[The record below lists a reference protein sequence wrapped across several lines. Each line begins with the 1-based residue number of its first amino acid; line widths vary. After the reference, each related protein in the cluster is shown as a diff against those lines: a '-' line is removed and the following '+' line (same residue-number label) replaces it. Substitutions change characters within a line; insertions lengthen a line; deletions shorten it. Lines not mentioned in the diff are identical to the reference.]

1 MIKEIREKNDELN
14 INSKKIK
21 QLKELFPS
29 CFTEDGKIDLIK
41 LENELNTDINIIK
54 EGYGLNFL
62 GKNYAKLISSLDTET
77 VIVPDED
84 NNSKEINKDSNNIF
98 ISGDNIDALKHL
110 LKSYYKQIRCIYIDP
125 PYNTGSD
132 GFAYN
137 DKFNFSVE
145 KLISDLDI
153 SEEEAKR
160 VFEMTNSKSN
170 SHSAWLTFMYP
181 RLYIARQLLKDN
193 GVIFISI
200 DDNEQS
206 NLKLLCD
213 NIFGNENYVG
223 MFSVENNP
231 KGRRNSDFISVSN
244 EYCLVYAKDKS
255 NKESYFIEN
264 IPKSTS
270 DMMQNEDGEYIQ
282 AGGGRTLVGEQTFNN
297 EADFKSDKHYSVYY
311 NPSTNDL
318 ELLKEK
324 SIDEK
329 NMDLINEG
337 YKRYISYNGDKF
349 VENTYTMSTFKE
361 MFEDNSLI
369 FSDEKIYEKNDSTT
383 IRIKS
388 MLTNKKYDAII
399 NGEVVNNY
407 EIDLKTT
414 SAGTRLKELFGLDEV
429 PFSAPKNENF
439 ISLLVSLFEDKDLVC
454 LDFFAGSATTAHAI
468 MNLNAKDG
476 GNRKYILVQLPED
489 LEKNYETSS
498 SAGKKTIKVQIDYLN
513 NINKPL
519 YLDEIGQERIRLAG
533 EKIKSESSN
542 NIDIGFKHYFIKDID
557 TNTLDKLEKFEPNW
571 IDSDKTILSEF
582 GINTVLTT
590 WMVSDGYGLTDKY
603 DKLDLDGYTA
613 YQCKNTIYLI
623 TPDISDSSIKY
634 LIEKYEKDND
644 FECNRIVMF
653 GYSFNLNEIQTLK
666 DNLKQVK
673 NIKNIN
679 VDLITRY

>member
-98 ISGDNIDALKHL
+98 VSGDNIDALKHL

-255 NKESYFIEN
+255 NKESCFIEN
-264 IPKSTS
+264 IPKCTS

-282 AGGGRTLVGEQTFNN
+282 AGGRRTLVGEQTFNN

-329 NMDLINEG
+329 NIDLINEG

-399 NGEVVNNY
+399 NGEVVNDY

>member
-282 AGGGRTLVGEQTFNN
+282 AGGRRTLVGEQTFNN

-399 NGEVVNNY
+399 NGKVVNDY

>member
-282 AGGGRTLVGEQTFNN
+282 AGGRRTLVGEQTFNN

-399 NGEVVNNY
+399 NGEVVNDY

>member
-1 MIKEIREKNDELN
+1 MIKEIREKNNNMN
-14 INSKKIK
+14 INSDKIK
-21 QLKELFPS
+21 QLKKIFPS
-29 CFTEDGKIDLIK
+29 CFTEDGKIDLVK
-41 LENELNTDINIIK
+41 LENELNTDINVIK

-62 GKNYAKLISSLDTET
+62 GKNYAKLIASLDTET
-77 VIVPDED
+77 VIVPDEE
-84 NNSKEINKDSNNIF
+84 NNTNELNKDSENIF

-110 LKSYYKQIRCIYIDP
+110 LKSYYKSIRCIYIDP

-137 DKFNFSVE
+137 DKFNFSAE
-145 KLISDLDI
+145 KLVSDLDI

-160 VFEMTNSKSN
+160 VFDMTNSKSN

-255 NKESYFIEN
+255 NKDSYFIEN

-270 DMMQNEDGEYIQ
+270 DMTQNEDGEYIQ
-282 AGGGRTLVGEQTFNN
+282 SGGRRTLVGEQTFNN
-297 EADFKSDKHYSVYY
+297 EADYKSDKHYSVYY
-311 NPSTNDL
+311 NPTTNDL
-318 ELLKEK
+318 ELIKEK
-324 SIDEK
+324 NIDDK
-329 NMDLINEG
+329 NEDLINEG
-337 YKRYISYNGDKF
+337 YKRYISFNGDKF
-349 VENTYTMSTFKE
+349 VENTYTMNTFKE

-399 NGEVVNNY
+399 NGEVVNDY

-414 SAGTRLKELFGLDEV
+414 SSGTRLKELFGLDEV

-439 ISLLVSLFEDKDLVC
+439 ISLLVSLFEDKDLIC

-468 MNLNAKDG
+468 LNLNAKDG

-498 SAGKKTIKVQIDYLN
+498 SAGKKTIKTQMEYLKS
-513 NINKPL
+513 INKPL
-519 YLDEIGQERIRLAG
+519 YLDEIGQERIRLSG
-533 EKIKSESSN
+533 KKIQSECNSV
-542 NIDIGFKHYFIKDID
+542 DIGFKHYTIKDID
-557 TNTLDKLEKFEPNW
+557 NNTLDKLEKFEPNW
-571 IDSDKTILSEF
+571 IDQDKTILSEF

-590 WMVSDGYGLTDKY
+590 WMLADGYGLTDKY
-603 DKLDLDGYTA
+603 NELDLDGYTA

-623 TPDISDSSIKY
+623 TPDISDLSIKY
-634 LIEKYEKDND
+634 LIEKYEND
-644 FECNRIVMF
+644 DTFECNRIVIF

-679 VDLITRY
+679 VDFITRY